1 MKCAVELE
9 AIMKTNKSF
18 NQLKEE
24 ANKKANLL
32 EEEAREA
39 RIISDTLILCDD
51 IYEELEHNVK
61 NGINKITILMGL
73 NHKGGIHNVKIE
85 KHKYAN
91 GEDSYTCLKEEY
103 NLHLLIQ
110 TFENYCYNVEL
121 KEEKHKTYYLGWKNF
136 LRITIKPNPIC

>member
-24 ANKKANLL
+24 ANKKADLL

-51 IYEELEHNVK
+51 IYEKLENNVK

-73 NHKGGIHNVKIE
+73 NYKGGIHNVVIE
-85 KHKYAN
+85 RHKYAN
-91 GEDSYTCLKEEY
+91 GKDSYTCLKEEY
-103 NLHLLIQ
+103 NLHLLVQ

-121 KEEKHKTYYLGWKNF
+121 KEERHSSYGLGEQTF
-136 LRITIKPNPIC
+136 VRITIKPNPIC

>member
-24 ANKKANLL
+24 ANKKADLL

-51 IYEELEHNVK
+51 IYTK
-61 NGINKITILMGL
+61 N
-73 NHKGGIHNVKIE
+73 
-85 KHKYAN
+85 
-91 GEDSYTCLKEEY
+91 
-103 NLHLLIQ
+103 
-110 TFENYCYNVEL
+110 
-121 KEEKHKTYYLGWKNF
+121 
-136 LRITIKPNPIC
+136 